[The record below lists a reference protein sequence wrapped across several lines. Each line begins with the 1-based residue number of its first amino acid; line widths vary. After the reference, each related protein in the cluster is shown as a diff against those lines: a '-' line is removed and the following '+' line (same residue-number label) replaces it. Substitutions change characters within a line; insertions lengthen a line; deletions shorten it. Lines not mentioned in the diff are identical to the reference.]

1 MNAGVDRWCDDA
13 AAGRVVTCGL
23 LTKKDSG
30 FSDAW
35 APTR

>member
-1 MNAGVDRWCDDA
+1 MFYDA

-23 LTKKDSG
+23 LTKGNAG

-35 APTR
+35 MPSR